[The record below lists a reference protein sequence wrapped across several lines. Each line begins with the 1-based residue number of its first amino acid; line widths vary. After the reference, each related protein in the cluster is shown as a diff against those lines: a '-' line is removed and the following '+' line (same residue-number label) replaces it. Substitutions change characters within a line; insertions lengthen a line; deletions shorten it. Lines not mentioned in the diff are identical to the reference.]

1 MNNRNQINLELQG
14 EFLEFLENYHGNG
27 YGYDNE
33 KENENK
39 QIKKN
44 SNEKEK
50 KIKQIRK
57 KKRQNKLKEEERG
70 KENEKE
76 KEKEQEQ
83 EQEQE
88 QENVNENKR
97 KKLKQ
102 ELKIKI
108 KKAHNKQWSDRIY
121 NILTADSNCK
131 NDCKYCYMKA
141 MKNRFFKTDLEDFTM
156 KVNEK
161 KVKKGWRKNK
171 LKPKLFMFPSSHDI
185 FDQFVGNY
193 IKVSKKIMLAGN
205 EVLIVTKPSLVC
217 IKKIIKQLSYFK
229 KKILFRFTITS
240 DDQDILDYWEP
251 NAPGF
256 EERLNCLKLC
266 YENGFNTSVS
276 IEPYLKFP
284 NTLIKKIT
292 PYINDY
298 IWIGSMSGLNS
309 MKDIKIDEKKRLNNL
324 YHFENTLKLVNEFKN
339 NKKILFKTSVMSKI
353 INNI

>member
-1 MNNRNQINLELQG
+1 MNNRNQMNLKLQK
-14 EFLEFLENYHGNG
+14 EFLEFLER
-27 YGYDNE
+27 DNVD
-33 KENENK
+33 ENENENENENEK
-39 QIKKN
+39 IIKKEK
-44 SNEKEK
+44 EKEK
-50 KIKQIRK
+50 KIKQK
-57 KKRQNKLKEEERG
+57 KKRKRH
-70 KENEKE
+70 NEKE
-76 KEKEQEQ
+76 KEKEKER
-83 EQEQE
+83 EKE
-88 QENVNENKR
+88 R
-97 KKLKQ
+97 K

-108 KKAHNKQWSDRIY
+108 KKSHNSQWSDRIY

-161 KVKKGWRKNK
+161 KVNKGWRNNK

-185 FDQFVGNY
+185 FDQFVDDY
-193 IKVSKKIMLAGN
+193 IHVSKKIILAGN

-217 IKKIIKQLSYFK
+217 IKQIINQLSDFK

-266 YENGFNTSVS
+266 YKNGFNTSVS

-298 IWIGSMSGLNS
+298 IWIGSMSGLNA
-309 MKDIKIDEKKRLNNL
+309 MKNIKIDEKKRLNTL
-324 YHFENTLKLVNEFKN
+324 YHFDNTLKLVNKFKN
-339 NKKILFKTSVMSKI
+339 NKKIIFKTSIMSKI
-353 INNI
+353 INNL